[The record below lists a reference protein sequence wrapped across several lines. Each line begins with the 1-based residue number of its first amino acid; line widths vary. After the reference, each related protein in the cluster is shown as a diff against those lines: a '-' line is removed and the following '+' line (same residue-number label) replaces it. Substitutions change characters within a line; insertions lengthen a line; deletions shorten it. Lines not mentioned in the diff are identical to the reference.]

1 MINKIIIEILM
12 IYMLINYDIFH
23 PMISAFKRKENKKEK
38 KRKGNITKRVI
49 DIHLNYQNF

>member
-1 MINKIIIEILM
+1 M

-23 PMISAFKRKENKKEK
+23 QMISAFKRKENKKEK
-38 KRKGNITKRVI
+38 ERKGNITKRVI

>member
-1 MINKIIIEILM
+1 
-12 IYMLINYDIFH
+12 MLINDIFH
-23 PMISAFKRKENKKEK
+23 QMINAFKRKENKKEK